1 MDRTLL
7 VEREQEPEE
16 RPRRKP
22 GGVAV
27 TVLLLLAALGF
38 LACAAL
44 PLAGL
49 DANLYTIGLVALT
62 QYMVLGGL
70 LLALLGLV
78 LRRWLTALVVGLVTA
93 ALVVFVAPRA
103 VSNVTPAQGV
113 PVRVLSLNTYIG
125 EADAAQVVDLV
136 RQNQVDVLS
145 LQELTP
151 EMVAALDAAGLAKEL
166 PFRVFQP
173 GPEADGSGIASRHPL
188 RELSLVPPTTL
199 AQPSARVDLP
209 GGRDFEIVSVH
220 PLYPMGWDTAETWG
234 RDLRALPAPAADGTP
249 RVLAGDFNAT
259 LDHTNLKY
267 LLGTGYTDVAEA
279 TGGGLHP
286 TWPSSESWVPPL
298 VTIDHILTSKGMAP
312 QSYRTFDVAGADHRA
327 ILATVVLTE

>member
-22 GGVAV
+22 GGTAV

-38 LACAAL
+38 LAWAAL

-49 DANLYTIGLVALT
+49 DANRYTVALVALT
-62 QYMVLGGL
+62 QYATLAGIVLT
-70 LLALLGLV
+70 LLGLV

-103 VSNVTPAQGV
+103 IPNVTPAQGV
-113 PVRVLSLNTYIG
+113 PLRVLSLNTYFG

-151 EMVAALDAAGLAKEL
+151 EMVAALDAAGLSEEL

-173 GPEADGSGIASRHPL
+173 GPKADGSGIASRHPL

-209 GGRDFEIVSVH
+209 GERDFEIVSVH
-220 PLYPMGWDTAETWG
+220 PLYPMGQDTAQVWG

-259 LDHTNLKY
+259 LDHTRLKY
-267 LLGTGYTDVAEA
+267 LLGLGYTDVAEV

-286 TWPSSESWVPPL
+286 TWPGPGSWFPPP
-298 VTIDHILTSKGMAP
+298 VTIDHVLTSKGVEP
-312 QSYRTFDVAGADHRA
+312 QSYRTFEVAGADHRA
-327 ILATVVLTE
+327 ILATVVLTG